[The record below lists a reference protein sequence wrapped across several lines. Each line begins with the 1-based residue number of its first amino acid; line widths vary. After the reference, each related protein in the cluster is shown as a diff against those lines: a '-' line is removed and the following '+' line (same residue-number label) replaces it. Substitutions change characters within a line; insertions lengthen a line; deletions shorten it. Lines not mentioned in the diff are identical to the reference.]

1 MMRMAISCSVS
12 KRMKTSLGAGRF
24 RPAPSKFRTPRKRRP
39 SPGPSP
45 SNNNPNEARCGTAGS
60 IRPCHNSSP
69 SLQPLLGV
77 ILVRGVFFMRIFGS
91 CVFLLFT
98 AVSLAGQAQE
108 GQTRSVVKA
117 DSRIEFHAT
126 STFGKTVGV
135 FRSWDADLKMPT
147 DNFADA
153 SLVLEI
159 DAASVQTGNGLKDKE
174 AKGKNFFSVKEN
186 PKIRFVSKT
195 VVPDADPSKLHRS
208 AELTLRGITKPVSV
222 AIILYPRENGLQHME
237 DRKSV

>member
-1 MMRMAISCSVS
+1 
-12 KRMKTSLGAGRF
+12 
-24 RPAPSKFRTPRKRRP
+24 
-39 SPGPSP
+39 
-45 SNNNPNEARCGTAGS
+45 
-60 IRPCHNSSP
+60 
-69 SLQPLLGV
+69 
-77 ILVRGVFFMRIFGS
+77 MRIFGS
-91 CVFLLFT
+91 CIFLLFT

-174 AKGKNFFSVKEN
+174 AKGKNFFSVKEY
-186 PKIRFVSKT
+186 PKIRFVSKSAA
-195 VVPDADPSKLHRS
+195 PDADPSKLHMT
-208 AELTLRGITKPVSV
+208 AELTMRGITKPVSV

-237 DRKSV
+237 GDFSFDRRDFGMTHNVLFDKIANTVQVQFRLDVRNASIPAPADTAPR

>member
-1 MMRMAISCSVS
+1 
-12 KRMKTSLGAGRF
+12 
-24 RPAPSKFRTPRKRRP
+24 
-39 SPGPSP
+39 
-45 SNNNPNEARCGTAGS
+45 
-60 IRPCHNSSP
+60 
-69 SLQPLLGV
+69 
-77 ILVRGVFFMRIFGS
+77 MRIFGS
-91 CVFLLFT
+91 CIFLLFT
-98 AVSLAGQAQE
+98 AVSVTGLPQE

-174 AKGKNFFSVKEN
+174 AKGKNFFSVKEY
-186 PKIRFVSKT
+186 PKIRFVSKS
-195 VVPDADPSKLHRS
+195 VVPDADPSKLHMT
-208 AELTLRGITKPVSV
+208 AELTMRGITKPVSV
-222 AIILYPRENGLQHME
+222 AIILHPQENGLQHME
-237 DRKSV
+237 GDFSFDRRDFGMTHNVLFDKIANTVQVQFRLDVRNASTPASADTAPR